1 MRDRLMLWAL
11 SLTGRVEEIRDRE
24 EGQAVVEYAVL
35 LALILV
41 VSITIIVTLGNEVK
55 TAFTTISNALP

>member
-11 SLTGRVEEIRDRE
+11 SLAGRVGEIRDRE

-41 VSITIIVTLGNEVK
+41 VAVVTIGLVGGKVDDT
-55 TAFTTISNALP
+55 FTTILNDL